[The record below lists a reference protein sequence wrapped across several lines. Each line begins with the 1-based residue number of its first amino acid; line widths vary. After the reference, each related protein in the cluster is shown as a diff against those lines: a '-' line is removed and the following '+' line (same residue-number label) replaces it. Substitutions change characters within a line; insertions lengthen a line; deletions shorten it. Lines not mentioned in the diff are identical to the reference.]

1 VIKEIAADEN
11 VSLDTDLLAKL
22 FTSSTWTIKNS
33 VLLNLAINGMIN
45 ITDNRVATI
54 STEEDTVNTVDKDLV
69 TNQTIDKELEVQA
82 LENVE
87 DE

>member
-1 VIKEIAADEN
+1 
-11 VSLDTDLLAKL
+11 
-22 FTSSTWTIKNS
+22 
-33 VLLNLAINGMIN
+33 MIN

-69 TNQTIDKELEVQA
+69 TNETIDKELEVQA

>member
-1 VIKEIAADEN
+1 M
-11 VSLDTDLLAKL
+11 SLDTDLLAKL
-22 FTSSTWTIKNS
+22 FTSATLSTTNS

-69 TNQTIDKELEVQA
+69 TDETIDKELEVQSI
-82 LENVE
+82 ENAE

>member
-1 VIKEIAADEN
+1 MIKEIAADKN

-22 FTSSTWTIKNS
+22 FTSSTWNTRNS
-33 VLLNLAINGMIN
+33 VLLNLAINGMIS

-69 TNQTIDKELEVQA
+69 TNETIDKELEVQA